1 MAEANLQPVPQLVID
16 LSGDQ
21 GTITQILKVAS
32 DHLMQHGYP
41 AALIEE
47 MFDKV
52 MTASSYS
59 SALVTLWACTG
70 CRYILNGRPV
80 DYLTCG
86 HGTAERLIAGGDVYP
101 AGRAH

>member
-16 LSGDQ
+16 LG
-21 GTITQILKVAS
+21 
-32 DHLMQHGYP
+32 HHYP
-41 AALIEE
+41 NPQSRQRPPRCSTATRPRCIEE

-70 CRYILNGRPV
+70 CRYTLNGRPF

-86 HGTAERLIAGGDVYP
+86 HGTAERLIARGDVYP